1 MYVRR
6 FYINMTLDSGGAAN
20 GYTSDACNGLLQSIA
35 VRAGFAGT
43 TAVASS
49 LKLFRER
56 SSGTT
61 ELALFRLTGP
71 SSTWKE
77 YFPRAD
83 VRYSSGGATTAMSTQ
98 LQARFPLDGRIY
110 GTFASSSGLSGK
122 ALTVELSV
130 I

>member
-1 MYVRR
+1 MYIREHT
-6 FYINMTLDSGGAAN
+6 ITLTLSTLGAGSG
-20 GYTSDACNGLLQSIA
+20 YSTVVNGLLHSVS

-110 GTFASSSGLSGK
+110 GTFASSSGLGGK
-122 ALTVELSV
+122 SLTIKLS
-130 I
+130 II

>member
-1 MYVRR
+1 
-6 FYINMTLDSGGAAN
+6 MTLDSGGAAN

-43 TAVASS
+43 TAIASS

-61 ELALFRLTGP
+61 ELAVFRLTGP

-83 VRYSSGGATTAMSTQ
+83 VRYSSGVATTGKSTQ
-98 LQARFPLDGRIY
+98 LGACYALDDRIY
-110 GTFASSSGLSGK
+110 GVFASSSGLGGK
-122 ALTVELSV
+122 SLIIELS
-130 I
+130 II